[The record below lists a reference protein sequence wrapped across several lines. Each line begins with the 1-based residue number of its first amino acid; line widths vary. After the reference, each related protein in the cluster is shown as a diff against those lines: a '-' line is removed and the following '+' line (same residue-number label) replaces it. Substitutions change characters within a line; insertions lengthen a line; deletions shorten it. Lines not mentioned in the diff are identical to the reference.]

1 MAEDFDD
8 EEELAEEAELHST
21 LGTRIYD
28 VATML
33 LLLWPVTG
41 GMALL
46 GSTRVWGWSLGLA
59 ISFLGCFMAFL
70 RPLALPKTCVVPR
83 IPWSWWL
90 FAAATA
96 WVCARAPFALV
107 PGEARWD
114 ALKWV
119 SLCLACLAWIQ
130 TGGRGERWRLL
141 IYALLFALSIECFYA
156 IHGHMTHSTAVWWAE
171 RAEQY
176 GMRAS
181 GTYICPNHF
190 ANMLAMAYCLA
201 AVMLVTG
208 GVGLPMRMVAVY
220 YIALA
225 TPVLYWTESR
235 SGWVSMLL
243 GLAVAAMLW
252 AMRKGSRV
260 FWRMTIAVPVVAA
273 WIAVGAWFGLPAVQ
287 ARVGAVI
294 ENPEKAF
301 STRTEMWLDAPKMIR
316 ARPEFGFGGGSYR
329 WAFPPFREHANKTL
343 TYDYMHNEYL
353 QHIVEQGWVGFGI
366 TAFVS
371 LFAFFALAAGAVR
384 ARHDGVSGLCM
395 AGAAAMTAMYAHA
408 TLDFNFHI
416 FPNPHQMVLL
426 AGLGFGAY
434 GMREGLGGRL
444 AGGWRKAFSAL
455 LALLALAGLVL
466 SVKGGMGY
474 LWTLRGDI
482 ARARVVRDAAA
493 EAYATAAK
501 WDEWNW
507 SPWLG
512 LGHLRAAQA
521 QLYRNADPAARE
533 IKRRALADEAREA
546 YERSLALNPGEMEA
560 EDGLARTAHALAH
573 EAYLQGNDAQQ
584 LAYEEIALEH
594 CRKAA
599 EYEPWSQYYQEEYGI
614 QLRRLGKIDEALEV
628 FNSAR
633 SRHIAGNTTW
643 ENLAML
649 DRMKRARAKE
659 AKAAAEAAAKAAAEK
674 AAQEAKAAAE
684 AAAAQEAAAEDVAP
698 AAEEAAGAGE

>member
-1 MAEDFDD
+1 MAEDFDG

-70 RPLALPKTCVVPR
+70 RPLALPKTCVLPR

-90 FAAATA
+90 FAAAAA
-96 WVCARAPFALV
+96 WTCARAPFALV

-114 ALKWV
+114 ALKWA
-119 SLCLACLAWIQ
+119 SLCLVCLAWIQ

-156 IHGHMTHSTAVWWAE
+156 IHGHMAHSTQVWWAE

-190 ANMLAMAYCLA
+190 ANMLAMAYCA
-201 AVMLVTG
+201 AVVMLATRG
-208 GVGLPMRMVAVY
+208 AGLPMRMVAVY
-220 YIALA
+220 YLALA

-243 GLAVAAMLW
+243 GLVVAAMLW
-252 AMRKGSRV
+252 AMRKGARA
-260 FWRMTIAVPVVAA
+260 FWRMAIAVPVVAA

-294 ENPEKAF
+294 DNPEKAF

-316 ARPEFGFGGGSYR
+316 DRPEFGFGGGSYR
-329 WAFPPFREHANKTL
+329 WAFPPYREHANKTL

-353 QHIVEQGWVGFGI
+353 QYIVEQGWVGFGI
-366 TAFVS
+366 TAFAS

-384 ARHDGVSGLCM
+384 ARNDGVSGLCT

-408 TLDFNFHI
+408 MLDFNFHI

-426 AGLGFGAY
+426 AGLAFGAY
-434 GMREGLGGRL
+434 GMREGRGGRL
-444 AGGWRKAFSAL
+444 AGGWRKAFSAV
-455 LALLALAGLVL
+455 LAVLALAGLVL
-466 SVKGGMGY
+466 SVKGGVSY
-474 LWTLRGDI
+474 LWTLRGDVL
-482 ARARVVRDAAA
+482 RESGEREMVVQSY
-493 EAYATAAK
+493 ETAAK

-507 SPWLG
+507 RPWLG

-521 QLYRNADPAARE
+521 QLYRNVDPAARE
-533 IKRRALADEAREA
+533 LKRRELADQAREV
-546 YERSLALNPGEMEA
+546 YGRSLELNPGEMEA
-560 EDGLARTAHALAH
+560 EDGLARTARALAH
-573 EAYLQGNDAQQ
+573 EARLQGNEEQRA
-584 LAYEEIALEH
+584 AYEELALEH

-599 EYEPWSQYYQEEYGI
+599 EYEPWNRYYLEEYGI
-614 QLRRLGKIDEALEV
+614 QLRRMGRLDEALDV

-633 SRHIAGNTTW
+633 SRHIESAVTW

-649 DRMKRARAKE
+649 DRMKRARA
-659 AKAAAEAAAKAAAEK
+659 
-674 AAQEAKAAAE
+674 AQEAKAAAE
-684 AAAAQEAAAEDVAP
+684 AAKAAAEK
-698 AAEEAAGAGE
+698 AAEEAAAAGDAAADGSTLAMDGTEGAGE